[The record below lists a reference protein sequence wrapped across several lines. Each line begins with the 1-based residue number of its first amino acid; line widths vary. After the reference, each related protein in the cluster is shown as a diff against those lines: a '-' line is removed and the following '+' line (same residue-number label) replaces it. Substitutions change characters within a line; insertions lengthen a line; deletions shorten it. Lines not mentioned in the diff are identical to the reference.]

1 MGEPK
6 KNKAAN
12 GIAADNGKGLYKKAK
27 EWIENTLFPPS
38 FVCIDCGKE
47 LGDGQRT
54 FSLCDDCIRR
64 LPYVTSNRCRYC
76 AEVIEHS
83 GNVCKRCQTALP
95 YFDKVYTPFGYDG
108 LARKMI
114 LSYKDGEANY
124 LYRHI
129 ARFMSDYYN
138 AIGIRCDIICY
149 VPSSKKKVLKRG
161 FQHNKK
167 VAETISL
174 DTQTPLI
181 ELLCVA
187 RAVKD
192 QTKKSRAE
200 RLETIRGAFAPIDG
214 INKSLTEGKT
224 ILLVDDVVTTGATVG
239 ECARVLK
246 TELGAKEVF
255 VLALARA

>member
-1 MGEPK
+1 MGKPK

-12 GIAADNGKGLYKKAK
+12 GVAANNSRGLCKKAK

-47 LGDGQRT
+47 LGDMQRT

-64 LPYVTSNRCRYC
+64 LPYVTGNRCRYC

-95 YFDKVYTPFGYDG
+95 YYDKVYAPFAYDG
-108 LARKMI
+108 LAKKMI

-124 LYRHI
+124 LYKHI

-138 AIGIRCDIICY
+138 AMGVRCDVICY
-149 VPSSKKKVLKRG
+149 VPSGKKKVLRRG

-167 VAETISL
+167 VAETISV
-174 DTQTPLI
+174 DTQTPLT
-181 ELLCVA
+181 ELLRIV
-187 RAVKD
+187 RPIKD
-192 QTKKSRAE
+192 QTKKRRAE
-200 RLETIRGAFAPIDG
+200 RLDTIKGVFAPIEGTDKTLTDG
-214 INKSLTEGKT
+214 KAV
-224 ILLVDDVVTTGATVG
+224 LLIDDVVTTGATAG

-246 TELGAKEVF
+246 TELGAKAVF